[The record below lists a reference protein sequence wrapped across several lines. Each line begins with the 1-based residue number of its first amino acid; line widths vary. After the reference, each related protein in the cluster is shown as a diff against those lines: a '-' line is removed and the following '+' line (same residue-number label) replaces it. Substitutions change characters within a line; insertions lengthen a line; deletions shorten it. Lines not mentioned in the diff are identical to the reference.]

1 MAIAGS
7 ATTADLATAGGDGV
21 LVVGDSLAVGTE
33 PPLRQTLGGT
43 DLTVDAQKSRS
54 SGAGLTVLSAAIGP
68 QQGVVVFDLGTND
81 DPSQPGVLAADL
93 RQARAIAGDRCM
105 VVATLNRPPVAGTSV
120 DGLNRAVR
128 SFAARD
134 PNAELVDWHGAAAA
148 DPSLLGADGV
158 HATPSGY
165 AYRAQL
171 FAEAI
176 DACRLGGL
184 EFGDGGEAPAPDL
197 PEASA
202 GRQTKAGPPKA
213 RASANRARAAVI
225 LAIAREIARGA
236 AR

>member
-1 MAIAGS
+1 
-7 ATTADLATAGGDGV
+7 V

-33 PPLRQTLGGT
+33 PPLRQTLGGVE
-43 DLTVDAQKSRS
+43 LTVDARKSRS
-54 SGAGLTVLSAAIGP
+54 SGAGLDVLRAAIGP
-68 QQGVVVFDLGTND
+68 QHSVVVFDLGTND
-81 DPSQPGVLAADL
+81 DPSQPEVLASDL
-93 RQARAIAGDRCM
+93 ERARSIAGDRCM
-105 VVATLNRPPVAGTSV
+105 VVATLNRPPYAGTSI
-120 DGLNRAVR
+120 DGLNRVVK
-128 SFAARD
+128 SFAASD

-148 DPSLLGADGV
+148 DPGLLGADGV

-184 EFGDGGEAPAPDL
+184 ELQGGGESPSPDL

-202 GRQTKAGPPKA
+202 GRQTKTGPPKA
-213 RASANRARAAVI
+213 KGSGDHAWDAVI